1 MNVDYYESQ
10 TLRKYTD
17 LELMGISI
25 ISYMPKSTC
34 LASQFVLVLRSSIKV
49 RLHAFGC
56 IATNETISCRQL
68 C

>member
-34 LASQFVLVLRSSIKV
+34 LASQFVLVLISSIKV
-49 RLHAFGC
+49 SLHAFGW
-56 IATNETISCRQL
+56 IATNETVSCHQL